1 MNQVTAENGSVRL
14 MLKKALFGQVGEDVL
29 EQQGHCFD
37 ESGKH

>member
-1 MNQVTAENGSVRL
+1 

-37 ESGKH
+37 ESGKHLMWRKAAGQHC